1 MDGILV
7 DSEPLWR
14 EAEKAGFAAVDLVLD
29 DAMCESTMGMRT
41 DEVVASWY
49 RRQPWSGPSVAAV
62 AADITA
68 RVGRL
73 VDERGMALPGALA
86 AVAMARA
93 EGHRLALASSSA
105 MSLIERVLVRLEL
118 GGAFAAVCSAE
129 VETRGK
135 PDPAV
140 FLTAARALG
149 VAPERCVVIED
160 SPTGVAAARAAGM
173 GVVAVPAANQRRHP
187 GFAAADHLLASLS
200 DLTPA
205 MLARCCHWTSGL

>member
-1 MDGILV
+1 MDGILI

-14 EAEKAGFAAVDLVLD
+14 VAEKAGFAAVGLLLD

-41 DEVVASWY
+41 DEVVASWH
-49 RRQPWSGPSVAAV
+49 RRQPWSGPSVDAV

-73 VDERGMALPGALA
+73 VDERGTALPGALA

-93 EGHRLALASSSA
+93 EGHRVALASSSA
-105 MSLIERVLVRLEL
+105 MGLIERVLARLEL
-118 GGAFAAVCSAE
+118 TGAFAAVCSAE
-129 VETRGK
+129 AEERGK

-140 FLTAARALG
+140 FLSAARALA

-160 SPTGVAAARAAGM
+160 SPAGVAAARAAGM
-173 GVVAVPAANQRRHP
+173 GVVAVPAANQRHHP
-187 GFAAADHLLASLS
+187 GFAVADHLLASLCE
-200 DLTPA
+200 LTPA
-205 MLARCCHWTSGL
+205 MLVRC